1 MSCHQLQYAA
11 TADQLLLL
19 DGETI
24 KECWSGSYSDLLA
37 ADLHLSQ
44 LMREY
49 GASAVELEPEP
60 EPEPNSYAE
69 PEPDA
74 ETQKQQDANAS
85 AERGAKQ
92 GKKND
97 GKTMTTEERETGQ
110 VKLEVYKSYAIVFGA
125 CAFGMVFVWFCLGQ
139 LSQVLTDWWMG
150 RWSSSAEDQSVNDR
164 WVIGFTRPCEEH
176 ENASA
181 DCWNK
186 HQLLYYYIVIWA
198 VLSLVQSVFA
208 PIKALTVRW
217 NGLRASK
224 RMHETML
231 DRLLHAP
238 VAFFDVTP
246 TGRVVNRFAA
256 DIDMADNQ
264 LAGVFTQTMQPLFQ
278 LLSIVWLVEMAVPW
292 FLLFYVPVMHF
303 YVKFAHIY
311 RQSGREIKRLNSNS
325 KSPIFQHFSESL
337 AGLTSIR
344 AFGVSEKF
352 LDVNRRHIDLNSTT
366 LKVAD
371 TAIRW
376 FAMRLQLCSALIV
389 LTTTLFITLDSGGL
403 DPATAGLALSY
414 SLTSTLVLQAVI
426 QSLTQLEVSM
436 NSVERINFY
445 CEVEQER
452 LPHVPTGRNHVEPGG
467 PGWPQRGKIEFLNV
481 TARYRAGLPLVLD
494 NLTVTIEAGSA
505 VGFCGRTGSGKSST
519 MLTLFR
525 VLELEVGRILIDG
538 FDVATMPLD
547 VLRKAIAMLPQDPL
561 LFTGSVRNNL
571 DPFDEHTDA
580 ALWDALER
588 AQIAPA
594 IRSLSDGLNAEVGE
608 GGDLFSVGQRQLLC
622 FARALLKRS
631 KILVMDECT
640 VRHQVSC
647 SLHGT

>member
-1 MSCHQLQYAA
+1 MQFNIFVIQ
-11 TADQLLLL
+11 T
-19 DGETI
+19 
-24 KECWSGSYSDLLA
+24 SY
-37 ADLHLSQ
+37 
-44 LMREY
+44 
-49 GASAVELEPEP
+49 V
-60 EPEPNSYAE
+60 
-69 PEPDA
+69 
-74 ETQKQQDANAS
+74 
-85 AERGAKQ
+85 
-92 GKKND
+92 
-97 GKTMTTEERETGQ
+97 
-110 VKLEVYKSYAIVFGA
+110 
-125 CAFGMVFVWFCLGQ
+125 
-139 LSQVLTDWWMG
+139 QVLTDWWMG

-164 WVIGFTRPCEEH
+164 WVIGFTRPCDEDTSSQQ
-176 ENASA
+176 SA
-181 DCWNK
+181 DCWSK
-186 HQLLYYYIVIWA
+186 HDLLYYYIVVWA
-198 VLSLVQSVFA
+198 GLSLGQAVFA

-238 VAFFDVTP
+238 TSFFDVTP
-246 TGRVVNRFAA
+246 VGRVVNRFAA
-256 DIDMADNQ
+256 DIDLVDNQ

-292 FLLFYVPVMHF
+292 FLLLYVPVMHF
-303 YVKFAHIY
+303 YVKFARIY

-344 AFGVSEKF
+344 AFGASDRF
-352 LDVNRRHIDLNSTT
+352 LETNRGHIDLNSTT

-376 FAMRLQLCSALIV
+376 FAMRLQFCSALIV
-389 LTTTLFITLDSGGL
+389 LTTTLFITLNKDGL

-452 LPHVPTGRNHVEPGG
+452 LPQVQAGQRDQEPGG
-467 PGWPQRGKIEFLNV
+467 SGWPQRGKIEFLNA
-481 TARYRAGLPLVLD
+481 TARYRPQLPLVLND
-494 NLTVTIEAGSA
+494 LTVEIQPGSA

-525 VLELEVGRILIDG
+525 VLELEAGRILIDG
-538 FDVATMPLD
+538 FDVSKMPLD
-547 VLRKAIAMLPQDPL
+547 ILRKAMAMLPQDPL
-561 LFTGSVRNNL
+561 LFSGTVRDNL
-571 DPFDEHTDA
+571 DPFQEYDDS

-588 AQIAPA
+588 AQISEA
-594 IRSLSDGLNAEVGE
+594 IRSLPDGLDVEVGE

-622 FARALLKRS
+622 FARALLKHS

-640 VRHQVSC
+640 VRTTNPLQNPA
-647 SLHGT
+647 TPR